1 MVSLGEPVLQ
11 SRLIFDKYDS
21 SGNGTVTKE
30 EFHNLCYGLGHHLD
44 DESFEAA
51 WCEVETDGSGELTYE
66 EFMQWWQSDDRW
78 EHLQLTELQL
88 SNMAQVHE
96 YFRWFDVEGDG
107 ELNYEEFVQVVDYMR
122 ESGFEVEDANDIL
135 DEIDTTHDGKVNY
148 NEFVVWMVGIGC
160 LENANIQKVAQKH
173 HEEALVRRESRRAMN
188 AQFAQETDS
197 Q

>member
-1 MVSLGEPVLQ
+1 
-11 SRLIFDKYDS
+11 
-21 SGNGTVTKE
+21 
-30 EFHNLCYGLGHHLD
+30 
-44 DESFEAA
+44 
-51 WCEVETDGSGELTYE
+51 
-66 EFMQWWQSDDRW
+66 MQWWQSDDRW

>member
-1 MVSLGEPVLQ
+1 MLQ

-78 EHLQLTELQL
+78 EHLQHAAIVDHKVIPGER
-88 SNMAQVHE
+88 VHKQADRVARRGRAE
-96 YFRWFDVEGDG
+96 RDGAAVRGDVHRVGADG
-107 ELNYEEFVQVVDYMR
+107 RRGRCRRKAVDGNR
-122 ESGFEVEDANDIL
+122 E
-135 DEIDTTHDGKVNY
+135 
-148 NEFVVWMVGIGC
+148 
-160 LENANIQKVAQKH
+160 VA
-173 HEEALVRRESRRAMN
+173 
-188 AQFAQETDS
+188 
-197 Q
+197 